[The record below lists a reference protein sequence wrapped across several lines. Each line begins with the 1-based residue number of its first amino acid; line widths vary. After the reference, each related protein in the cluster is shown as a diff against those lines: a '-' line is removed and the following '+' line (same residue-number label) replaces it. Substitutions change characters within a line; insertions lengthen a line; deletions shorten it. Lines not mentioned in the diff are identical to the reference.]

1 MDSVPADMSFV
12 AVYDQRGGRV
22 FEKTRGFGVNGA
34 RDVVRSLVDE
44 AAGSGVPLLADDFF
58 PDGGVRETTMGAAPA
73 RVLCFPW
80 KVRGRPGGVVF
91 FGRGL
96 NGRPFGRDD
105 LELVSLVMLPAIALM
120 EKDRSRE
127 IPECVDGPFAGS
139 SAAAA
144 LANTMVSRLGR
155 SEAPVFISGESGTGK
170 ELAARALHRSGR
182 RGKGPFVAVNCGA
195 IPEAL
200 LESELFGYARGAFTG
215 AFRDK
220 AGLIEEAGGGTFFL
234 DEIGDLPFVLQAKLL
249 RVVEEK
255 RIRRVGE
262 TGTRPID
269 VRFVSATNKD
279 LDAEVG
285 RGSFRRDLYYRLKIV
300 TLELPPLR
308 DRKED
313 IYPLVDRLL
322 LDLAAG
328 SGRPRQFFTPTALEL
343 LVAYDWPGNVRELQ
357 NEVQRSLVMAGDVL
371 VIGEDCLSERINPE
385 GRISR
390 PPSPDFHGARAEFE
404 RRYLRQALARCA
416 WNRTR
421 TAAELGL
428 SRQGLFKLLRK
439 HGITRVGPG
448 RCAAAGP
455 LVGGGLPPRN

>member
-1 MDSVPADMSFV
+1 MDAVPADMSLV
-12 AVYDQRGGRV
+12 AVYDPLGGRV
-22 FEKTRGFGVNGA
+22 FEKARGFGGNGG
-34 RDVVRSLVDE
+34 RDAVRLLVEE
-44 AAGSGVPLLADDFF
+44 AAGSGVPLLADDFC

-91 FGRGL
+91 FGRGM

-105 LELVSLVMLPAIALM
+105 LELVSLIMLPAIAWM
-120 EKDRSRE
+120 EKDGPRAA
-127 IPECVDGPFAGS
+127 PEDVPGPFTGS

-144 LANTMVSRLGR
+144 LANAMVFRLGR
-155 SEAPVFISGESGTGK
+155 SDAPVFISGESGTGK

-182 RGKGPFVAVNCGA
+182 RGRGPFVAVNCGA

-285 RGSFRRDLYYRLKIV
+285 RGSFRQDLYYRLKIV

-308 DRKED
+308 ERKED
-313 IYPLVDRLL
+313 IYPLVDHLL
-322 LDLAAG
+322 CDLAAAA
-328 SGRPRQFFTPTALEL
+328 GRPRQFFTPAALEL
-343 LVAYDWPGNVRELQ
+343 MVAYDWPGNVRELQ
-357 NEVQRSLVMAGDVL
+357 NEVQRSLVMAGDAL

-385 GRISR
+385 GPARR
-390 PPSPDFHGARAEFE
+390 PPPRDFHEARADFE
-404 RRYLRQALARCA
+404 RRYLRQALARCG

-439 HGITRVGPG
+439 HGITRVEPG
-448 RCAAAGP
+448 RGGAAGP
-455 LVGGGLPPRN
+455 SMSGGMPP